1 MKMNVV
7 QPIRDRKQLETLKI
21 YLSGKNKRDYLL
33 LMVGI
38 SSALRISDILKLQ
51 VKDVWTKK
59 KPKEFIEVKEKKTG
73 KYKRFPITK
82 NLNKAIKE
90 YMNEFPTKE
99 VNDFLFTSRKGV
111 NKPISRQYAVL
122 MLNEACDMIGIKE
135 RFGTHG
141 MRKTFAY
148 HLFRKGVSLDYIS
161 IVLNHNSIADTKR
174 YIGVLQEEL
183 DNLYIEVNL

>member
-1 MKMNVV
+1 MNVV